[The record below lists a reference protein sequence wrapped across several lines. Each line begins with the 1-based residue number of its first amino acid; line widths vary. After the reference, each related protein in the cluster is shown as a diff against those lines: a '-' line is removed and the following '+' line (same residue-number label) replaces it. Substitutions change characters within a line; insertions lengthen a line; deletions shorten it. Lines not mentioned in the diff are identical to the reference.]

1 MAEGRG
7 RWRTGALR
15 RGGGSGRGGQYH
27 PPQINIIISVTR
39 WEDEVRRKSK
49 EDREEERREEKKEE
63 ERRGERERVK
73 NKRKNIKMV
82 RVKKSLTIVYLLDIS
97 CR

>member
-1 MAEGRG
+1 MS
-7 RWRTGALR
+7 L
-15 RGGGSGRGGQYH
+15 SSHYH
-27 PPQINIIISVTR
+27 PHIFVAR

-63 ERRGERERVK
+63 ERRRRRDEEKEERKEEERRGERARVN

-82 RVKKSLTIVYLLDIS
+82 TILEHNNFFHCFTGSDS
-97 CR
+97 R

>member
-1 MAEGRG
+1 M
-7 RWRTGALR
+7 
-15 RGGGSGRGGQYH
+15 
-27 PPQINIIISVTR
+27 IIIISVIR

-82 RVKKSLTIVYLLDIS
+82 RVKKSLTIVFDWTS

>member
-1 MAEGRG
+1 M
-7 RWRTGALR
+7 
-15 RGGGSGRGGQYH
+15 GQV
-27 PPQINIIISVTR
+27 IIILVHYYSHIFAAR

-63 ERRGERERVK
+63 ERREERDRVK

-82 RVKKSLTIVYLLDIS
+82 RKAF
-97 CR
+97 RG